1 MNDFEILKK
10 VPINQSIL
18 TREEIEDLINSQKIM
33 DKLLDEKEKEHIL
46 INSQI
51 TFTNQNTVTF
61 YHGLGKIVNVVIL
74 NNNNREIN
82 ADIQHSSDFNRIIV
96 YFSSPMTGIIKIF
109 N

>member
-10 VPINQSIL
+10 VLINQSIL
-18 TREEIEDLINSQKIM
+18 TREEIEDLINSQKII
-33 DKLLDEKEKEHIL
+33 DKLLDEKEKEYIL

-51 TFTNQNTVTF
+51 TFTNQDTVTF
-61 YHGLGKIVNVVIL
+61 YHGFGKIVNVVIL
-74 NNNNREIN
+74 NNNNYEID
-82 ADIQHSSDFNRIIV
+82 ADIQHNSDFNRIMV